1 MGVMGSAPRVISVAS
16 QSEHTK
22 KAHMKTQ
29 LITTAILTA
38 LATTALHGQSDDW
51 KARAVSPVTNPLF
64 FEDPMIRT
72 EIRPIFAY
80 HHIGSDLLDSLGLK
94 GLGGGDVRV
103 YAVQARYAVTD
114 RLAIIATKD
123 GYTDVDFDNLPG
135 ISKSG
140 WNDLAAGLKYA
151 LIQNPEKDE
160 IVTVGVKLELPTG
173 NEKVFQGNGKGE
185 WDVFVSGAKGFG
197 NFRTIGS
204 AGWRIPNSFDDESSI
219 AHYSLQ
225 LEYRTC
231 QWFIPFISAN
241 GITVV
246 AAGNQKTLADTGVG
260 IEGWQ
265 VEGFDLL
272 NFGADSSDG
281 FTQIVGG
288 VGFRSQLCKWA
299 DFGFAYETSLTTP
312 KALFDDRFTVDFV
325 IRF

>member
-1 MGVMGSAPRVISVAS
+1 MGSAQETISLPTH
-16 QSEHTK
+16 SEITK
-22 KAHMKTQ
+22 QEHMKNQ
-29 LITTAILTA
+29 LITTALLTA
-38 LATTALHGQSDDW
+38 LTATVAYGQADDW

-64 FEDPMIRT
+64 FEDPHIRT

-80 HHIGSDLLDSLGLK
+80 HNIGSDLLDSLGLK
-94 GLGGGDVRV
+94 GVGGGNVKV
-103 YAVQARYAVTD
+103 YAVQARFAVTD

-123 GYTDVDFDNLPG
+123 GYTDVDFDNRPS

-151 LIQNPEKDE
+151 LIQDPEKDL
-160 IVTVGVKLELPTG
+160 IVTAGVKLELPTG
-173 NEKVFQGNGKGE
+173 NERVFQGNGSGE
-185 WDVFVSGAKGFG
+185 WDIFFSGAKGYQ
-197 NFRTIGS
+197 NFRAIGS

-231 QWFIPFISAN
+231 SWFIPFVSAN

-246 AAGNQKTLADTGVG
+246 AAGKQSTLADTGVG
-260 IEGWQ
+260 IQGWE

-281 FTQIVGG
+281 FTQVVGG
-288 VGFRSQLCKWA
+288 IGFRSQLCRWA